1 MICYY
6 NHLNFVSFKY
16 LGSTD
21 PCHGGSIVE
30 IVFESE
36 ESSGFMLKTPG
47 DGDLS
52 TFSVEPTP
60 PMVQITP
67 ASPGLSIPSLNIIPS
82 TPTRSRSPAPDSITE
97 EGVEHED
104 EGGDLEQQPGPET
117 QESVQSE
124 KTKEYLV
131 DIAAEVKH
139 EPLVQKE
146 ESLTEQ
152 VSESVLEA
160 EVVESKPEVDL
171 NESKPKAEIVES
183 ESVAEIVE
191 PESEAEKTESNP
203 EAEIVESKSETDVNE
218 SKPEAEVIESTPE
231 TEIVES
237 KPETEVVESK
247 SEAEIIEPNPAAT
260 SETSTP
266 EVESK
271 SDESE
276 STPKAGIT
284 KTKVEPTAKGG
295 RTAAAARTKP
305 GAAVPS
311 RTGKDLDKTKL

>member
-1 MICYY
+1 MKESKFC
-6 NHLNFVSFKY
+6 SFNDI
-16 LGSTD
+16 L
-21 PCHGGSIVE
+21 V
-30 IVFESE
+30 
-36 ESSGFMLKTPG
+36 L
-47 DGDLS
+47 
-52 TFSVEPTP
+52 
-60 PMVQITP
+60 
-67 ASPGLSIPSLNIIPS
+67 
-82 TPTRSRSPAPDSITE
+82 E

-104 EGGDLEQQPGPET
+104 EGEDLEQQPGPET

-146 ESLTEQ
+146 ESLIEQ

-171 NESKPKAEIVES
+171 NESKPEAEIVES
-183 ESVAEIVE
+183 KSV
-191 PESEAEKTESNP
+191 
-203 EAEIVESKSETDVNE
+203 AEIVESKSETDVNE
-218 SKPEAEVIESTPE
+218 SKPEAEVIESTLKA
-231 TEIVES
+231 EIDES
-237 KPETEVVESK
+237 KPEIEVVESK
-247 SEAEIIEPNPAAT
+247 SEAEINEPNPAAT

-271 SDESE
+271 SDKSE
-276 STPKAGIT
+276 STPKSDSESKPKAGMT

-305 GAAVPS
+305 GALVPS
-311 RTGKDLDKTKL
+311 RTGKDLDKTKPGERKKVRNEILKILIFEKGEGTEKGFYSALFVVLSFIHYVKTAKKNHRFPL

>member
-1 MICYY
+1 MDRGRNSI
-6 NHLNFVSFKY
+6 NIHLTLGLTIPLNVKERKESKFCSFNDI
-16 LGSTD
+16 L
-21 PCHGGSIVE
+21 I
-30 IVFESE
+30 
-36 ESSGFMLKTPG
+36 L
-47 DGDLS
+47 
-52 TFSVEPTP
+52 
-60 PMVQITP
+60 
-67 ASPGLSIPSLNIIPS
+67 
-82 TPTRSRSPAPDSITE
+82 E

-124 KTKEYLV
+124 KTKEFLV

-218 SKPEAEVIESTPE
+218 SKHEAEVIESTPE

-276 STPKAGIT
+276 STPKSDPIAGIT

-295 RTAAAARTKP
+295 RTVAAARTKP

-311 RTGKDLDKTKL
+311 RTGKDLDKTKPGERKKVRNEILKIHFLRRGKGDEV

>member
-1 MICYY
+1 MKESKFC
-6 NHLNFVSFKY
+6 SFNDI
-16 LGSTD
+16 L
-21 PCHGGSIVE
+21 V
-30 IVFESE
+30 
-36 ESSGFMLKTPG
+36 L
-47 DGDLS
+47 
-52 TFSVEPTP
+52 
-60 PMVQITP
+60 
-67 ASPGLSIPSLNIIPS
+67 
-82 TPTRSRSPAPDSITE
+82 E

-146 ESLTEQ
+146 ESLIEQ
-152 VSESVLEA
+152 VSETVLEA

-171 NESKPKAEIVES
+171 NESKPEAEIVES
-183 ESVAEIVE
+183 KSVAEIVE

-218 SKPEAEVIESTPE
+218 SKPEAEVIESTLKA
-231 TEIVES
+231 EIDES
-237 KPETEVVESK
+237 KPEIEVVESK
-247 SEAEIIEPNPAAT
+247 SDTEIIEPNPAAT

-271 SDESE
+271 SDKSE
-276 STPKAGIT
+276 STPKSDSESKPKAGMT

-295 RTAAAARTKP
+295 RTAAAGRTKP
-305 GAAVPS
+305 GATVPS
-311 RTGKDLDKTKL
+311 RTGKDLDKTKPGERIKVRNEILKILIFEKGEGTEKGFYSALFVVLSFIHYVKTAEKNHRFPL

>member
-1 MICYY
+1 MDRGRNSI
-6 NHLNFVSFKY
+6 NIHLTLGLTIPLNVKERKESKFCSFNDI
-16 LGSTD
+16 L
-21 PCHGGSIVE
+21 I
-30 IVFESE
+30 
-36 ESSGFMLKTPG
+36 L
-47 DGDLS
+47 
-52 TFSVEPTP
+52 
-60 PMVQITP
+60 
-67 ASPGLSIPSLNIIPS
+67 
-82 TPTRSRSPAPDSITE
+82 E

-171 NESKPKAEIVES
+171 NESKPKAEFVES

-311 RTGKDLDKTKL
+311 RTGKDLDKTKPGERKKVRNEILKIHFLKRGKGD